1 MEEKDVKVEGGETPK
16 KFTYEELEN
25 IAGNLS
31 SQVQQLTARLQEANM
46 FNVFK
51 RLDYCFKVIEN
62 ASAFNPDFINV
73 IVTEVEAAMTI
84 KEEDKEVSDSEK

>member
-1 MEEKDVKVEGGETPK
+1 MEEKDVKVEGEDMPK

-46 FNVFK
+46 FNVFR

>member
-1 MEEKDVKVEGGETPK
+1 MEEKDVKVEGEDMPK

-46 FNVFK
+46 FNVFR

-62 ASAFNPDFINV
+62 ASVFNPDFINV

-84 KEEDKEVSDSEK
+84 KEEGKEVSDSEK

>member
-1 MEEKDVKVEGGETPK
+1 MEEKDVKVEGEDMPK

-73 IVTEVEAAMTI
+73 IVTEVEAAMKI
-84 KEEDKEVSDSEK
+84 KEEGKEVPDSEK

>member
-1 MEEKDVKVEGGETPK
+1 MEEKDVKVEGEDMPK

-84 KEEDKEVSDSEK
+84 KEEDKEVSGSEK

>member
-1 MEEKDVKVEGGETPK
+1 MKGEEMPKK

-62 ASAFNPDFINV
+62 ANAFNHDFVNT

-84 KEEDKEVSDSEK
+84 KEEDKEVPDSKE

>member
-1 MEEKDVKVEGGETPK
+1 MEEKDVKVEGEDMPK

-84 KEEDKEVSDSEK
+84 KEEGKEVSDSEK

>member
-1 MEEKDVKVEGGETPK
+1 MEEKDVKVEGEDMPK

-84 KEEDKEVSDSEK
+84 KEEGKEVADSEK

>member
-1 MEEKDVKVEGGETPK
+1 MEEKDVKVEGEDMPK

-46 FNVFK
+46 FNVFR

-84 KEEDKEVSDSEK
+84 KEEGKEVSDSEK